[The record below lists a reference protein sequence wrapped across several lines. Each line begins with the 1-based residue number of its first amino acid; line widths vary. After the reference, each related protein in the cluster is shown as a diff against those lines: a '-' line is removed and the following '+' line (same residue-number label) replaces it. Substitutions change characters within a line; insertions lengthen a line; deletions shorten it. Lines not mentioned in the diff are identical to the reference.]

1 DRTQRRIIA
10 RPVRIDHASEEMTD
24 YSLTLTERVVNAAVK
39 GIMSLLCRVD
49 SEQLQRVPSRGP
61 LIVVTNHINFLDTPV
76 IYTHA
81 QPRPLTGF
89 AKIETWDSPFLGPLF
104 TLWGAI
110 PIQRGEA
117 DVAAFRRGVAA
128 LKEGRILGIA
138 PEGTRS
144 GHGRLQKGHAGV
156 VTMALL
162 SGAPLLP
169 VAHYG
174 CEGYRQNLPRLRR
187 TDFNIRVGQ
196 PFVLNPGDARVTRAV
211 REEMADE
218 IMCQLAKLLPP
229 AYRGEYADMSKAT
242 QKYLQF
248 VTLG

>member
-1 DRTQRRIIA
+1 
-10 RPVRIDHASEEMTD
+10 MTD
-24 YSLTLTERVVNAAVK
+24 YSLTLTERAVNAAVK
-39 GIMSLLCRVD
+39 GLTNLICRVD
-49 SEQLQRVPSRGP
+49 AEQLRRIPSRGP

-76 IYTHA
+76 IYTHS
-81 QPRPLTGF
+81 QPRSLTGF
-89 AKIETWDSPFLGPLF
+89 AKIETWDSPILGPLF

-169 VAHYG
+169 IAHFG
-174 CEGYRQNLPRLRR
+174 CEAYRQNLSRLRR
-187 TDFNIRVGQ
+187 TDFNIRVGK
-196 PFVLNPGDARVTRAV
+196 PFLLDPGGARVTRAV
-211 REEMADE
+211 REEMRDE
-218 IMCQLAKLLPP
+218 IMYQLAELLPP
-229 AYRGEYADMSKAT
+229 AYRGEYADVSKAT
-242 QKYLQF
+242 QKYLRF